1 MTAEYATIHDLGW
14 ILEVA
19 KIHAELYYS
28 RTEKTVACFIYNC
41 QSGMLYWYKSK
52 GIKNVL

>member
-14 ILEVA
+14 ILEVTQ
-19 KIHAELYYS
+19 IQAELYYS
-28 RTEKTVACFIYNC
+28 WTEKTVACFIYNS